1 VVTSLVTSTAGYLAV
16 LIGIAST
23 VLQFQRLRR
32 DGVEGI
38 SLATWVM
45 FLLTGMFWIS
55 YGIWSAHSLIV
66 DLGSGTVVPFQAYI
80 IWRLSPWR
88 HWRSVAQS
96 TLFVFVFSFAP
107 VIVGGW
113 SAGVYGTGLSMALMR
128 VPQIVELA
136 RQRHADGVSAP
147 AWYAGVLCS
156 ALWLVYYA
164 GAHTW
169 AAFWSTC
176 SAGVASLVVA
186 VLTTIRH
193 QQALADRAL
202 AGGAA
207 LSVEQAS

>member
-1 VVTSLVTSTAGYLAV
+1 MSNALTSIAGYLAV
-16 LIGIAST
+16 AIGVAST

-32 DGVEGI
+32 DGIDGI
-38 SLATWVM
+38 SLATWMM
-45 FLLTGMFWIS
+45 FLLTSFFWIS
-55 YGIWSAHSLIV
+55 YGIFGAHSLIV
-66 DLGSGTVVPFQAYI
+66 ELGSGTVVPFQAYI

-88 HWRSVAQS
+88 HWRSVKQS
-96 TLFVFVFSFAP
+96 TLFVFAFSFAP

-147 AWYAGVLCS
+147 AWYAGVACS
-156 ALWLVYYA
+156 VLWLGYYA

-176 SAGVASLVVA
+176 SAGAASLVVA

-193 QQALADRAL
+193 RQALADRAL

-207 LSVEQAS
+207 LSVEQSS